1 MKEFRVV
8 MCSVSEESIRD
19 SLLKTG
25 LEIVKIEKRI
35 DGMWDVSLKT
45 RGVK

>member
-1 MKEFRVV
+1 MKQFQLV
-8 MCSVSEESIRD
+8 MCSLNEESIRA

-25 LEIVKIEKRI
+25 LEVVKIEKRI